1 MEQNNQNSE
10 LGKVQTV
17 KVYLKDNISMM
28 LFSELVAAL
37 NLPEMREAAL
47 REIVKRMEFCSIDQI
62 TAKRLI
68 QVEKKVLE
76 NKPYNRP
83 DMDYLIRKNWWEQK
97 ELLFNNDYSKIGLKS
112 DHLSAEETLTSSDLV
127 AISAEA
133 NYIFSINNKDELYSS
148 EFLNEINDFAINK
161 EKKLAMVEYQKRVN
175 FCYVWAYKDAN
186 HGSVPSEE
194 MQREV
199 QVKAIK
205 LFENEIRI
213 ITKYKYNSQAE
224 DWEPYTEQYFNR
236 ENEKRE
242 KLQILKCEKCGH
254 EFEVLKEE
262 LKNSKEY
269 TAKCPNCSENFI
281 VINEEYVPE
290 IKLELKDIAINSGN
304 IIKENKQLI
313 DELYEKFKQEEIER
327 DLLKFKNDKNLLIN
341 IVFVCVACLCR
352 QEHTRTNMITTL
364 EKVID
369 GANETDRLE
378 NQKENLQQPFNTFP
392 EVFASLNPKT
402 KYFVKKTIEEILEKC
417 DNKIM

>member
-194 MQREV
+194 RQREV

-352 QEHTRTNMITTL
+352 QEYTRTNMITTL

>member
-17 KVYLKDNISMM
+17 KVYLKDNINMM

-133 NYIFSINNKDELYSS
+133 NYIFSINNKDELYSK

-236 ENEKRE
+236 ENEKKE

-269 TAKCPNCSENFI
+269 TAKCPNCSEGFI

-290 IKLELKDIAINSGN
+290 IKLELKDIAINSGH

-327 DLLKFKNDKNLLIN
+327 DLLKFKNDKDLLIN
-341 IVFVCVACLCR
+341 IVFVCVACLCK
-352 QEHTRTNMITTL
+352 QEHTRINMITTL

-378 NQKENLQQPFNTFP
+378 NQKDNLQQPFNTFP
-392 EVFASLNPKT
+392 EVFASLNAKT